1 VAIAAEVAPDESLE
15 SYEDEVDEEDV
26 EDMEPLLKF
35 KRVEGNLLEVF
46 AQDLA
51 TCLAVHARHLV
62 RFHANSGMLRENVE
76 WLGVLLQIL
85 GTQSGAVHIFDHG
98 GTLKRT
104 IKAHRQRVND
114 VCVDWS
120 GDYVASCSN
129 DGTVLISH
137 ISAPESGVYNY
148 HRPVEAVRLDP
159 QFARSKERPFV
170 SGTVVASL
178 DFAGPVRDVCGIRRC
193 GGRPE
198 VESKVLDVARCQASG
213 CGRPQR

>member
-85 GTQSGAVHIFDHG
+85 GTQSGAVHVFDHG
-98 GTLKRT
+98 
-104 IKAHRQRVND
+104 
-114 VCVDWS
+114 
-120 GDYVASCSN
+120 
-129 DGTVLISH
+129 
-137 ISAPESGVYNY
+137 
-148 HRPVEAVRLDP
+148 EADDQGPPTACERRMRRLERRL
-159 QFARSKERPFV
+159 RSFV
-170 SGTVVASL
+170 
-178 DFAGPVRDVCGIRRC
+178 
-193 GGRPE
+193 
-198 VESKVLDVARCQASG
+198 Q
-213 CGRPQR
+213 